1 VGWFWGGPNIVR
13 IVNFITPDG
22 LFSHDIRLGK
32 ATLNNVRHALSA
44 LVKII
49 ATEKLTSIALP
60 RLATGVGDLDWD
72 DVWPL
77 IENNLGD
84 LAIPVYVYAVYHP
97 GQPADEP
104 GV

>member
-1 VGWFWGGPNIVR
+1 M
-13 IVNFITPDG
+13 D
-22 LFSHDIRLGK
+22 SHDHRHGN

-49 ATEKLTSIALP
+49 TAEKLTSIALP

-72 DVWPL
+72 DVCPL
-77 IENNLGD
+77 IENCLAD
-84 LAIPVYVYAVYHP
+84 LSIPVYVYAVYHP

>member
-1 VGWFWGGPNIVR
+1 M
-13 IVNFITPDG
+13 D
-22 LFSHDIRLGK
+22 SHDYRHGK

-49 ATEKLTSIALP
+49 AAEKLMSIALP

-72 DVWPL
+72 DVWPI
-77 IENNLGD
+77 IENSLSG
-84 LAIPVYVYAVYHP
+84 LAIPVYVYVIYHP
-97 GQPADEP
+97 GQPADEA

>member
-1 VGWFWGGPNIVR
+1 M
-13 IVNFITPDG
+13 
-22 LFSHDIRLGK
+22 
-32 ATLNNVRHALSA
+32 
-44 LVKII
+44 KII
-49 ATEKLTSIALP
+49 AAEKFTSIALP

-72 DVWPL
+72 DVWPI
-77 IENNLGD
+77 IEHSLGG